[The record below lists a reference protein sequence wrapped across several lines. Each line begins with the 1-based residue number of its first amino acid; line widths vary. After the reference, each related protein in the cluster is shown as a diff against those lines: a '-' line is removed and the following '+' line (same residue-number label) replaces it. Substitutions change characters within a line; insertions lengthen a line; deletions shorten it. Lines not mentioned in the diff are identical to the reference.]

1 MSKAGTPD
9 GTPWSELLNRTT
21 LILLVT
27 YLVFQVSNISYNSLY
42 PIFAA
47 AAPPTGRGLNPS
59 KIGVSL
65 SLAGVATIIFQAFLY
80 QPLKARMGNLGTYQ
94 LSLLGIAISM
104 VLMPW
109 VGYVDDA
116 PLFGV
121 GTGRIW
127 LYIQLGVVLVL
138 KNICAVSGLSSVMLL
153 VSVQSFYPSI
163 IPY

>member
-116 PLFGV
+116 PLF
-121 GTGRIW
+121 
-127 LYIQLGVVLVL
+127 
-138 KNICAVSGLSSVMLL
+138 
-153 VSVQSFYPSI
+153 
-163 IPY
+163 